1 MILEKKKILIISQYF
16 WPNNFR
22 INDILS
28 NLSDK
33 KYEITIICANTNY
46 IKKNKFPKFE
56 LKKKKFQKKNF
67 NILSVPVLHRKS
79 SSFFSI
85 ILHYFS
91 FIFSGIYYGN
101 KNLNNKKFDKIF
113 IYGTSPILQAFV
125 GLYFKKKFKAPIVLW
140 VQDLWPESIYF
151 TGYIKNNFF
160 LNLIKYFVGIIYN
173 NSNIILAQSKGFIK
187 LIKNNCSH
195 KNIYYLP
202 NPVNK
207 IYTTKTRYKLKKG
220 FNVVYTGNFGVAQN
234 VENIIKSANKLKR
247 YDNIN
252 FYFFGDTSKGKYL
265 IELKK
270 KLNLS
275 NCFFP
280 GYINNQEYFS
290 ILKQS
295 SLLIFGLKKNII
307 WSNTIPSK
315 FQSYLLSGRPI
326 LGYIDGITANIIN
339 EVKCGYTVKPHDYI
353 EISNT
358 IKKMSKYSKKR
369 LNKMG
374 HNGKIYCIKNYN
386 LKKITAKLE
395 SFIAN
400 V

>member
-1 MILEKKKILIISQYF
+1 MILAKKKILIISQYF

-151 TGYIKNNFF
+151 T
-160 LNLIKYFVGIIYN
+160 
-173 NSNIILAQSKGFIK
+173 
-187 LIKNNCSH
+187 
-195 KNIYYLP
+195 
-202 NPVNK
+202 
-207 IYTTKTRYKLKKG
+207 
-220 FNVVYTGNFGVAQN
+220 
-234 VENIIKSANKLKR
+234 
-247 YDNIN
+247 
-252 FYFFGDTSKGKYL
+252 
-265 IELKK
+265 
-270 KLNLS
+270 
-275 NCFFP
+275 
-280 GYINNQEYFS
+280 
-290 ILKQS
+290 
-295 SLLIFGLKKNII
+295 
-307 WSNTIPSK
+307 
-315 FQSYLLSGRPI
+315 
-326 LGYIDGITANIIN
+326 
-339 EVKCGYTVKPHDYI
+339 
-353 EISNT
+353 
-358 IKKMSKYSKKR
+358 
-369 LNKMG
+369 
-374 HNGKIYCIKNYN
+374 
-386 LKKITAKLE
+386 
-395 SFIAN
+395 
-400 V
+400 